1 MHGLRAPILLGWLCL
16 ASAVVIDCDAALAQ
30 RQPEAAMVPLRIAF
44 LGDSITDGY
53 TYPQLV
59 RDSLAK
65 SRKIGVLAMNAGIG
79 GDTMAGMEARLQRDV
94 LDHHPDLVTISAGAN
109 DAGHGVTAQDYEKA
123 MRAAVDA
130 ILARKVKVILLAP
143 VWWPHKSPNKM
154 DQYEHVIR
162 RIAAEKKLPVAEV
175 TRCMSADAAA
185 GHPQHAQDGVHP
197 NYTGQRRI
205 ARAVLDA
212 MGYSDVPVVERVS
225 AVLDPEVV
233 RDWSFRTVGKSERPL
248 TETTVAAVAVDAS
261 WKAVRVPIAK
271 TDYTGQD
278 WESLAWLDDFRREGM
293 AIQLDVNVGPAEK
306 FIGLAKIPSDR
317 ERSVVLQTGGDV
329 SVVWLNGKQVCR
341 NEWLRGWHPGRDAT
355 PVALRSGTNT
365 LVVETGRN
373 CWIRISAKPLW

>member
-1 MHGLRAPILLGWLCL
+1 MAQPQ
-16 ASAVVIDCDAALAQ
+16 AA
-30 RQPEAAMVPLRIAF
+30 EAPLRIAF

-65 SRKIGVLAMNAGIG
+65 SRKIDVLAINAGVG
-79 GDTMAGMEARLQRDV
+79 GDTMPGMEARLQRDV

-109 DAGHGVTAQDYEKA
+109 DAARGVTALDYEKA

-130 ILARKVKVILLAP
+130 ILAR
-143 VWWPHKSPNKM
+143 WPHKSPNRM
-154 DQYEHVIR
+154 DQYEQVIR
-162 RIAAEKKLPVAEV
+162 KIAAEKKLPVAEV

-185 GHPQHAQDGVHP
+185 GHRQHAADGVHP
-197 NYTGQRRI
+197 NYTGQRRM
-205 ARAVLDA
+205 ACAVLDA
-212 MGYSDVPVVERVS
+212 LGYADVPVVERVN
-225 AVLDPEVV
+225 AVLDPDVV
-233 RDWSFRTVGKSERPL
+233 RDWSFRTLGKSEPPL
-248 TETTVAAVAVDAS
+248 TAAAVAALAVDAS
-261 WKAVRVPIAK
+261 WKAIHVPIAK
-271 TDYTGQD
+271 TDYTAQD
-278 WESLAWLDDFRREGM
+278 WESLAWLDDFRKEGM

-317 ERSVVLQTGGDV
+317 DKSVVLQTGGEV

-341 NEWLRGWHPGRDAT
+341 NEWQRGWHPGRDAT
-355 PVALRSGTNT
+355 TVALRSGSNT

>member
-1 MHGLRAPILLGWLCL
+1 
-16 ASAVVIDCDAALAQ
+16 
-30 RQPEAAMVPLRIAF
+30 
-44 LGDSITDGY
+44 
-53 TYPQLV
+53 
-59 RDSLAK
+59 
-65 SRKIGVLAMNAGIG
+65 
-79 GDTMAGMEARLQRDV
+79 
-94 LDHHPDLVTISAGAN
+94 
-109 DAGHGVTAQDYEKA
+109 
-123 MRAAVDA
+123 
-130 ILARKVKVILLAP
+130 
-143 VWWPHKSPNKM
+143 
-154 DQYEHVIR
+154 
-162 RIAAEKKLPVAEV
+162 
-175 TRCMSADAAA
+175 
-185 GHPQHAQDGVHP
+185 
-197 NYTGQRRI
+197 
-205 ARAVLDA
+205 

-278 WESLAWLDDFRREGM
+278 WESLSWLDDFRREGM